1 MSTADAVRGH
11 AVVVQPGEAASYWQ
25 PVPANGHADP
35 TLTPAATNRRS
46 LNLEV
51 IAVLESATRATPVD
65 VGALLA
71 RARAVRLRLKR
82 PVSDEYIHRA
92 KRRGRL

>member
-1 MSTADAVRGH
+1 VATLSIKN
-11 AVVVQPGEAASYWQ
+11 
-25 PVPANGHADP
+25 VPE
-35 TLTPAATNRRS
+35 TLVKRLKSQAATNRRS